1 MPSYITL
8 VNFTEQGIKTVKD
21 LPKRVQGA
29 RQAIEKAGGKILDWN
44 LTMGQYDAVVKVEAP
59 DDYTTAAVLLAIG
72 KLGAVRTTTMR
83 VFSEAEMKKIVKKI
97 P

>member
-1 MPSYITL
+1 MPTYIIL

-29 RQAIEKAGGKILDWN
+29 RQAVEKGGGKVLDWN
-44 LTMGQYDAVVKVEAP
+44 LTMGQYDVVVKVESP
-59 DDYTTAAVLLAIG
+59 DDYTTATVLLAIG
-72 KLGAVRTTTMR
+72 KLGAVRTTTLR
-83 VFSEAEMKKIVKKI
+83 AFSEAEMKKIVEKI

>member
-21 LPKRVQGA
+21 LSKRVQGA

-44 LTMGQYDAVVKVEAP
+44 LTMGQYDAVVKVEVP

-72 KLGAVRTTTMR
+72 KLGAVRTTTLR
-83 VFSEAEMKKIVKKI
+83 AFSEAEMKKIVERI